1 MADELK
7 TASVETMN
15 YPVVGVTFEN
25 RQDILGEFYKTYKSG
40 GKYGV
45 KLVEETDNAYDP
57 NAVAVHLETSPG
69 TYRHVGYISKN
80 DNVLAKERMPRLES
94 ARLRSIGPNRKGQ
107 IGLTIDVAYNK

>member
-25 RQDILGEFYKTYKSG
+25 RQDILGEFYKTYRSG
-40 GKYGV
+40 GRYGV
-45 KLVEETDNAYDP
+45 RLVEETDNAYDP

-69 TYRHVGYISKN
+69 TYQHVGYNSRN
-80 DNVLAKERMPRLES
+80 DNALVKEMMPRMNS